1 VIGMTNMP
9 EARLAREAELC
20 YASVAM
26 VTDYDSWHP
35 DHGEVEVTEI
45 LATAAANAD
54 KARAMVR
61 ALPELLGA
69 QRAACPHGCDH
80 ALEHAILT
88 VPSARDAQA
97 VERLR
102 TVAGRVLD

>member
-1 VIGMTNMP
+1 
-9 EARLAREAELC
+9 
-20 YASVAM
+20 M

-61 ALPELLGA
+61 ALPALLGA